1 MADDLQSNRAFPS
14 VPQRSS
20 LLSLPAYAESC
31 ERYRILWCLIEGD
44 CKPFKVTTPL
54 NFDINDLK
62 GVIHANGINTTKFSV
77 LPKDLVL
84 WKLRES
90 EPLEPNNTFARRV
103 STKIS
108 DLSEVATEPSP
119 WKKLSVLFPQQPPQ
133 DCLHIIIQMPL
144 DTGPRASDSNDWS
157 SDMAVD
163 EDALSPTSGVS
174 LPTVPYTGTH
184 VEPHPLL
191 ELNCLMSGE
200 TYSHIF
206 KVRIEASQPV
216 ADLKDAI
223 KEITK
228 PALDHIPAYALDLW
242 KVSIPVDGNF
252 RVNAGILSGNPLLPV
267 KKLSTVFPNPPVL
280 EHIHIIV
287 KEPAIAVGKGKRIIT
302 PPENTLGI
310 KEIDQRIEEELKS
323 LRAEVETFLK
333 SPDPPTW
340 VPPNYAT
347 QSDREFLASLR
358 IPSYR
363 NGNPSLLFHDLDVC
377 DGDETKKIFGDGAQ
391 PLCICNT
398 SGSGKTRRMLE
409 GLTKYWGFYLV
420 TVPDANGVGI
430 RDLQDVLAEVIE
442 NRDWISD
449 LSPLSS
455 EKRTVQSELNSL
467 IASKPLKK
475 VLAARIVVFELF
487 LELAIQVDGE
497 LQEKH
502 KRIWLLF
509 QLFDQL
515 DSQGGTLHPFVRII
529 RHCLPHAS
537 AEALDILIG
546 RLGTIRARYLPPSRF
561 IVGLD
566 EAQQAIRLY
575 PRSFVSSTDNEV
587 FRSILRE
594 IVKVFTKSPIKLVVS
609 GTGLS
614 LGDLE
619 DSMASGV
626 SKPANTT
633 ILFHELGMF
642 ETWPKL
648 KAFLERYIPASFSET
663 PSGYRLQQRIREYL
677 LGRRYRFSVSF
688 LEYLL
693 MNGLQSPHKL
703 LNEYIKAHTTCLP
716 GDSGLDFT
724 SNEPKLHIKVD
735 VRGFEWERLKK
746 DPAALQEAAQIVQ
759 SHLTR
764 GYSPT
769 FGPVTVRLVE
779 YGIARLRNKHS
790 GQIVEPLAF
799 LSLMKW
805 LERQPTVNLQ
815 TSIRLR
821 LANQESRGPAYEQ
834 LVVLYLLRVL
844 RYPVPLSTIFEF
856 HGTPPRWADEMAQ
869 IVGRLDG
876 TDVVVDVLG
885 NAPENPGLGVVHY
898 AAGIKDVLKWIEN
911 PTTMPAVLVPS
922 HLFGPDVIVRC
933 KDVLLMGQLKSYT
946 EGNKDSLDAKTVSCA
961 ITSLCPDHW
970 FKRSP
975 PHLRQKL
982 IHAIKRHRVL
992 RFVGGYPLPPNINL
1006 GANSVSNALTA
1017 LGSDVVLATINLDT
1031 FRAHFV
1037 IEDQARDVLGPM
1049 EDALARKREMDSG
1062 N

>member
-1 MADDLQSNRAFPS
+1 MF
-14 VPQRSS
+14 SS
-20 LLSLPAYAESC
+20 LSC
-31 ERYRILWCLIEGD
+31 FTSI
-44 CKPFKVTTPL
+44 TM
-54 NFDINDLK
+54 
-62 GVIHANGINTTKFSV
+62 
-77 LPKDLVL
+77 
-84 WKLRES
+84 
-90 EPLEPNNTFARRV
+90 
-103 STKIS
+103 
-108 DLSEVATEPSP
+108 
-119 WKKLSVLFPQQPPQ
+119 LSV
-133 DCLHIIIQMPL
+133 
-144 DTGPRASDSNDWS
+144 S
-157 SDMAVD
+157 
-163 EDALSPTSGVS
+163 VS

-184 VEPHPLL
+184 SEPHPLL
-191 ELNCLMSGE
+191 ELNCLVYGDDA
-200 TYSHIF
+200 TCIF
-206 KVRIEASQPV
+206 PVRIEASQGV

-223 KEITK
+223 KGKNHHTFQ
-228 PALDHIPAYALDLW
+228 H
-242 KVSIPVDGNF
+242 
-252 RVNAGILSGNPLLPV
+252 VNAGILAGNPLLPL

-280 EHIHIIV
+280 DHIHIIV
-287 KEPAIAVGKGKRIIT
+287 KEPAIGNGAQGKRIIT

-310 KEIDQRIEEELKS
+310 KEIDQRIEGELKS
-323 LRAEVETFLK
+323 LRVEVETFLK
-333 SPDPPTW
+333 SPEPPTW
-340 VPPNYAT
+340 VPPDYAT
-347 QSDREFLASLR
+347 PSNREFLASLQ

-677 LGRRYRFSVSF
+677 LGRYRFSVSF

-703 LNEYIKAHTTCLP
+703 LNQYIKAHTTCLP

-724 SNEPKLHIKVD
+724 LNEPGLHIKVD
-735 VRGFEWERLKK
+735 VRGFEWERLKR

-764 GYSPT
+764 GCSPT
-769 FGPVTVRLVE
+769 FGTVTVRLVE

-805 LERQPTVNLQ
+805 FEDQPTVNLQ

-856 HGTPPRWADEMAQ
+856 HGTPPRWADKMAQ

-876 TDVVVDVLG
+876 TDVAVDVLG

-911 PTTMPAVLVPS
+911 PATMPAVLVPS

-933 KDVLLMGQLKSYT
+933 GDVLLMGQLKSYT
-946 EGNKDSLDAKTVSCA
+946 DGNKDSLDAKTVSCA

-975 PHLRQKL
+975 HALRQKL
-982 IHAIKRHRVL
+982 IHAIGQCRVL
-992 RFVGGYPLPPNINL
+992 RFVGGYPLPPNLNL
-1006 GANSVSNALTA
+1006 GGSFVDQAFTA
-1017 LGSDVVLATINLDT
+1017 LGPDVVLATIHLDT
-1031 FRAHFV
+1031 FRAHFFT
-1037 IEDQARDVLGPM
+1037 EDQARDVLVPM
-1049 EDALARKREMDSG
+1049 DHALTRKRKADEMDE
-1062 N
+1062 